1 MGTVIDVLKVD
12 RTDGSRGSSVPHDAH
27 QSLSAYGMGL
37 ELVAQIGSDSE
48 WALQEMLLIGVSC
61 CHDADRSAV
70 EAD

>member
-1 MGTVIDVLKVD
+1 MGELLDLAVN
-12 RTDGSRGSSVPHDAH
+12 AH
-27 QSLSAYGMGL
+27 GGL